1 MDIREV
7 HLLSLNEDED
17 IVFYPLVSESLN
29 QGKMLRCVHYPSV
42 SLVIDLTCH
51 HNQPAHL
58 IIGAGDLKPMC

>member
-29 QGKMLRCVHYPSV
+29 QGKMLRCVHCPSV
-42 SLVIDLTCH
+42 SLAIDLACRH
-51 HNQPAHL
+51 SQPAHL
-58 IIGAGDLKPMC
+58 ITGAGGSKPTC